1 MDGDTGKANKA
12 EKSITSPNRFEK
24 LENLDPDVDDSGL
37 EPSSSNE
44 ALKGSLSSKNTDTEK
59 RRDRVGSGTTSSGV
73 RSRKGNIVHH
83 HKGVKGHSSDPE
95 TTGKPKTGEGS
106 RTTGKH
112 SEHHNELQTIKDRQ
126 DTSSESKR
134 TSLYDSKGID
144 NESEL
149 DDSRYTDTSLSMNCK
164 NASSST
170 SGIEAG
176 PSHESLSCPDEPLDL
191 SQETQQA
198 VRKTVDRL
206 SYSRVGPW

>member
-1 MDGDTGKANKA
+1 MDGDSGKASKA

-37 EPSSSNE
+37 EPSSSSE
-44 ALKGSLSSKNTDTEK
+44 ALKGSTSSKNMDTEK
-59 RRDRVGSGTTSSGV
+59 RRDRVGSGASSSNV
-73 RSRKGNIVHH
+73 KSRKGNIVHH
-83 HKGVKGHSSDPE
+83 HRGVKGHSSDPE
-95 TTGKPKTGEGS
+95 TMGKPKTSEGS

-112 SEHHNELQTIKDRQ
+112 SEHNNELQTFKDRL
-126 DTSSESKR
+126 DTSEPKT
-134 TSLYDSKGID
+134 TSLYDSKGYD

-149 DDSRYTDTSLSMNCK
+149 NDSRYTDTSVSMNCK
-164 NASSST
+164 NTSSST

-176 PSHESLSCPDEPLDL
+176 PSRESLSCPEEPLDL